1 MEDENRG
8 IDDSNEHLSNIEA
21 LVSMLQSFVEG
32 LKIGRLVHHDSYS
45 LELTNAVERVK
56 MLLQALPE
64 DVTEWSI
71 PLSSQY
77 FQSLTKRFS
86 QSHHQQ

>member
-8 IDDSNEHLSNIEA
+8 IDDSNKHLSNIEA

-64 DVTEWSI
+64 DVTGCLERLERLEGDI
-71 PLSSQY
+71 QRI
-77 FQSLTKRFS
+77 TR
-86 QSHHQQ
+86 

>member
-64 DVTEWSI
+64 DVTECLERLERLEGDI
-71 PLSSQY
+71 QRI
-77 FQSLTKRFS
+77 TR
-86 QSHHQQ
+86 